1 MGKAMSTKIPER
13 AVRRAVE
20 LYDLEKSFT
29 EQPEEVMD
37 EVEQIFKMKGM
48 QWPTPSYRRQMISMK
63 MRRSLKRVLTSYG
76 HVFFLIYVIETR

>member
-1 MGKAMSTKIPER
+1 MGKAMSTKVPER
-13 AVRRAVE
+13 AVKRAVE

-37 EVEQIFKMKGM
+37 ELEQIFKMKGM

-76 HVFFLIYVIETR
+76 HVFFPYVVETC

>member
-1 MGKAMSTKIPER
+1 MGKAMSTKVPER

-37 EVEQIFKMKGM
+37 EVEQIL
-48 QWPTPSYRRQMISMK
+48 R
-63 MRRSLKRVLTSYG
+63 
-76 HVFFLIYVIETR
+76 

>member
-1 MGKAMSTKIPER
+1 MKKAMSIKLPER

-63 MRRSLKRVLTSYG
+63 MRRSLKKGFKVIWARG
-76 HVFFLIYVIETR
+76 FFLHICC

>member
-1 MGKAMSTKIPER
+1 MGKAMSTKIPED
-13 AVRRAVE
+13 AVKRAVE

-48 QWPTPSYRRQMISMK
+48 QWPTPNYRRQMISSK

-76 HVFFLIYVIETR
+76 HAVFLMCH

>member
-1 MGKAMSTKIPER
+1 MKKAMNKKVPER

-20 LYDLEKSFT
+20 LYDLEKSFD

-37 EVEQIFKMKGM
+37 KVEQIFKMKGM
-48 QWPTPSYRRQMISMK
+48 QWPWPSYRRQMISMK

-76 HVFFLIYVIETR
+76 HVFFPYMIETC